1 VDGGSSAAGPKGKES
16 ARKERGIG
24 GEDKME
30 EIGVMNKMTK
40 KRKRIG

>member
-1 VDGGSSAAGPKGKES
+1 VDGGSSAAGPKG
-16 ARKERGIG
+16 KERGIG

-30 EIGVMNKMTK
+30 EIGVMNNMTK

>member
-16 ARKERGIG
+16 VRKEKGIG

-30 EIGVMNKMTK
+30 EIGVMKNMTK
-40 KRKRIG
+40 RWKRIG